1 MKYLKIAAIL
11 FVLVTAI
18 FLLAPIFMP
27 STFKVQKELVIAA
40 SPELVFDQINNFKK
54 WENWS
59 PWLQRDS
66 TITNTYSGT
75 ESGAGSKMT
84 WKSNKSG
91 EGGMEI
97 IASERPASIITK
109 VNIGGYSEFNGTFT
123 LTAVDSGT
131 KVVWVNSGNSGYL
144 GRWFH
149 LLADKAIG
157 DDLQQGL
164 INLSN
169 YIKTIPMNLPY
180 RLSELEMSETN
191 EFNIYYV
198 TDSCPLNQL
207 VEKQAH
213 CYKEL
218 NDFMLKNKIESLG
231 APIMF
236 YRTWSPQK
244 VVFEAAVP
252 VQNLKVAV
260 IGNIKSRVE
269 KATQA
274 VSVSYFGEYG
284 YIPYAYNAV
293 IDSIAAYGYAF
304 TGPIFEVYVSN
315 PTADAEKET
324 KLFFPVK

>member
-1 MKYLKIAAIL
+1 MKYLKIAAVI
-11 FVLVTAI
+11 FVLITVI
-18 FLLAPIFMP
+18 FLVAPLFMP
-27 STFKVQKELVIAA
+27 TTFKVQKEVVIAA
-40 SPELVFDQINNFKK
+40 SPEVVFEQINTFKK

-66 TITNTYSGT
+66 TITNTYTGT
-75 ESGAGSKMT
+75 ENGVGSKMT

-91 EGGMEI
+91 EGWMEI
-97 IASERPASIITK
+97 TESKKPVSIVTT
-109 VNIGGYSEFNGTFT
+109 VNIGGHSEFNGIFT
-123 LTAVDSGT
+123 LSAVDSGT
-131 KVVWVNSGNSGYL
+131 KVVWINTGHSGYL

-164 INLSN
+164 VNLSN
-169 YIKTIPMNLPY
+169 YIKTLPANLPY
-180 RLSELEMSETN
+180 RLSELEMAETN

-207 VEKQAH
+207 VEKQANG
-213 CYKEL
+213 YKVL

-231 APIMF
+231 APMMF

-252 VQNLKVAV
+252 VQTLKATVS
-260 IGNIKSRVE
+260 GNIKSRTE

-274 VSVSYFGEYG
+274 VSLSYYGEYD

-293 IDSIAAYGYAF
+293 IDSIAAYGYTF

-315 PTADAEKET
+315 PAANSEKET